1 MTNFLTQSY
10 IIPHDFNIVILAIEM
25 GENFMD
31 FLAQIFFI
39 HKYVFLITAIKRTFR
54 GSCHEQHGIASSWFI
69 FRWQRFQI
77 YFLFQQAD

>member
-10 IIPHDFNIVILAIEM
+10 IIPHDFNIILAIEM
-25 GENFMD
+25 GVD

-39 HKYVFLITAIKRTFR
+39 HKYVFLIKAIKRTFR
-54 GSCHEQHGIASSWFI
+54 GSCHEQDGIASSWFI